1 MINARFFKQ
10 SVTQNATNQRGGILI
25 ESLIGLLILGLIGGG
40 IMHTTARMAVAQRDM
55 AVQTIAV
62 SQMRTML
69 MTGKNSTGSD
79 ICTSA
84 PSVQVPGSSSPVS
97 IQVRGCEPVAMSI
110 SGVSIGG
117 TALSPQPV
125 TSPRTRVFEMGDGAQ
140 LLRIGGKINAGI

>member
-1 MINARFFKQ
+1 MISARFFKQ
-10 SVTQNATNQRGGILI
+10 SVTLTAAHQRGGILI

-69 MTGKNSTGSD
+69 MTGKNATGAD

-84 PSVQVPGSSSPVS
+84 PSVQVPGSSTPVS
-97 IQVRGCEPVAMSI
+97 VQVRGCDPVSMSI
-110 SGVSIGG
+110 SGVTIGG
-117 TALSPQPV
+117 TALSAQTV
-125 TSPRTRVFEMGDGAQ
+125 TSPRTRVFEMGEGDA
-140 LLRIGGKINAGI
+140 LVRLGGKINAGI

>member
-69 MTGKNSTGSD
+69 MTGKNATGTD

-84 PSVQVPGSSSPVS
+84 TSVQVPGSRDPVS
-97 IQVRGCEPVAMSI
+97 LQVEGCEPVAMSI
-110 SGVSIGG
+110 SGVTIGG
-117 TALSPQPV
+117 TALSAQTV
-125 TSPRTRVFEMGDGAQ
+125 TSARTRVIEMGTGAE
-140 LLRIGGKINAGI
+140 LVRIGGKINAGI